1 MNEQSPPAA
10 ADSPPS
16 ARSEPPAGMWLGLL
30 ASSFLILATASDT
43 AGGGTSLIQAS
54 GRPGLWSRAAS
65 LATGREEHTATL
77 LPSGKVLVAGGT
89 DGRGRVL
96 ASAELYD
103 PVRNRW
109 TSAGSMGATRI
120 DHTATLLPSGKV
132 LVAGGVVLPYPAP
145 SLASAELYDPSS
157 NAWSMAAPMIE
168 SRTRHT
174 ATPLPDGRVLVVGGQ
189 RFDLHDGG
197 LFPGRPTD
205 AEIYDPQANR
215 WSSTTPMGASRLAQ
229 TATQLP
235 DGRVLV
241 TGGLDDS
248 GVPLKSTEIYDAPQD
263 RWISAAPMAVARSGH
278 VATLMANGDVL
289 VAAGLGEEPSRLTIS
304 LTSAE
309 IYDPRTNLWVSVA
322 SMAEFR
328 VAVTGTLLRNGMV
341 LVVGASGQ
349 SRAELYD
356 PAQNRW
362 FRIGPSM
369 DRYQHTA
376 TRLSNGK
383 VLIAGGYGIESLS
396 SALIYDPEGVAPA
409 PIRPLDPRIIAA
421 LLLIALLLLAGAVW
435 SIPPMRQRVKSWR
448 PRGES
453 EEWIT

>member
-1 MNEQSPPAA
+1 M
-10 ADSPPS
+10 
-16 ARSEPPAGMWLGLL
+16 RLGLL
-30 ASSFLILATASDT
+30 ASSFLMLATASAN
-43 AGGGTSLIQAS
+43 AGNGPALIQAS
-54 GRPGLWSRAAS
+54 GGLGLWSTAAS

-77 LPSGKVLVAGGT
+77 LPNGKVLVAGGT
-89 DGRGRVL
+89 DGRGKVL

-109 TSAGSMGATRI
+109 TSAGSMAATRI
-120 DHTATLLPSGKV
+120 DQTATLLPSGKV

-145 SLASAELYDPSS
+145 SLASAELYDPST

-168 SRTRHT
+168 SRTRQT
-174 ATPLPDGRVLVVGGQ
+174 ATLLPDGRVLVVGGQ

-205 AEIYDPQANR
+205 GEIYDPKANR

-235 DGRVLV
+235 DGRILV
-241 TGGLDDS
+241 TGGLDDN

-263 RWISAAPMAVARSGH
+263 RWISAAPMAIARSGH
-278 VATLMANGDVL
+278 MATLMANGDVL

-328 VAVTGTLLRNGMV
+328 VAVTATLLRSGMV

-356 PAQNRW
+356 PAQDRW
-362 FRIGPSM
+362 FRTGPSM

-376 TRLSNGK
+376 TRLPNGK
-383 VLIAGGYGIESLS
+383 VLIVGGYGIESLAS
-396 SALIYDPEGVAPA
+396 TLVYDPEGVAPA
-409 PIRPLDPRIIAA
+409 PIRPLDPWVLAV
-421 LLLIALLLLAGAVW
+421 LLLVALLLLAGGGW
-435 SIPPMRQRVKSWR
+435 SIPAVRQRVKRWR
-448 PRGES
+448 PPRQS
-453 EEWIT
+453 EEWIA